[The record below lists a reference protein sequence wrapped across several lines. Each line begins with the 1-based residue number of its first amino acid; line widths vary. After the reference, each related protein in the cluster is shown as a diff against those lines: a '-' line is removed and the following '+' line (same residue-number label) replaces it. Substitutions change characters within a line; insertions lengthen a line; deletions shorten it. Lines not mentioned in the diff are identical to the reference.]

1 MGNTCAR
8 RTELVDPLAVKGVV
22 VGEAQHQ
29 QVSRWMLLIISARKL
44 IREGGKELCHREEK
58 MTNKKFSKTFQMI
71 IAASPTLHLAADACL
86 LLFSLFQNFFLFKF
100 SLFSFLSFES
110 NYQNPQFLLLL
121 IVLHHKK
128 SEWQYLRNEKT
139 KFSKDG
145 CTKISKSCQIS
156 VLT

>member
-1 MGNTCAR
+1 MGMVMGNTCAR

-86 LLFSLFQNFFLFKF
+86 LLFSLFSEFLPFQIF
-100 SLFSFLSFES
+100 SLLFPVF
-110 NYQNPQFLLLL
+110 
-121 IVLHHKK
+121 
-128 SEWQYLRNEKT
+128 
-139 KFSKDG
+139 
-145 CTKISKSCQIS
+145 
-156 VLT
+156 